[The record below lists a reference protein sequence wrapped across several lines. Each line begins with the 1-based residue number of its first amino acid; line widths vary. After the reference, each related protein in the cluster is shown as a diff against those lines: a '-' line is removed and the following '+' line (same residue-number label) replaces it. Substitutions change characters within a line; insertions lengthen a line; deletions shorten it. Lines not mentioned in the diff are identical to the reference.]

1 MDDMQ
6 DEPAIDNVDQ
16 FQCDFDIL
24 SDEAT
29 TDTSL
34 TDLDTHSDEYD

>member
-6 DEPAIDNVDQ
+6 DEPAIDNVQ
-16 FQCDFDIL
+16 FQCDYDIS

-34 TDLDTHSDEYD
+34 TDLDTQSDEYD